1 MDEEKGKEKSD
12 EGDKG
17 GVGAVYP
24 PFFTIFT
31 TSAALIISL

>member
-1 MDEEKGKEKSD
+1 MDGEKGEEKSD

-17 GVGAVYP
+17 GVETVYP

-31 TSAALIISL
+31 TLAALIISL